1 MQTLSVM
8 NALLSTSAVTPLRQC
23 RRIEAQFHMVLVSVL
38 DLTISIMAMVLKVD
52 VSVFRVDVLLRH
64 QVAVRIN

>member
-1 MQTLSVM
+1 
-8 NALLSTSAVTPLRQC
+8 
-23 RRIEAQFHMVLVSVL
+23 MVLVSVL

>member
-23 RRIEAQFHMVLVSVL
+23 LSSTQNRGA
-38 DLTISIMAMVLKVD
+38 ISHGFGLGLGLNYLNYGHG
-52 VSVFRVDVLLRH
+52 FEG
-64 QVAVRIN
+64 